1 MGWGVALSLL
11 VGGIGGLN
19 QASMKKLF
27 VYSGM
32 INMGMVLLGL
42 LVGGNSGIVISLVYL
57 IIYMIVTIGIF
68 FILLQLK

>member
-1 MGWGVALSLL
+1 
-11 VGGIGGLN
+11 
-19 QASMKKLF
+19 
-27 VYSGM
+27 M